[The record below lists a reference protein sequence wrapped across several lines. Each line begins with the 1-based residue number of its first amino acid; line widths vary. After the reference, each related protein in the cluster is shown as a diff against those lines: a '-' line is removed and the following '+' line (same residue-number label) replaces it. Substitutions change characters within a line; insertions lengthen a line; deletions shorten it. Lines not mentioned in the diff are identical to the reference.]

1 MEPLILYL
9 VRALVD
15 HPDQVTLRASEVEG
29 ARLYELKVSPEDVGK
44 VIGRDGRTVG
54 ALRTLVAA
62 AGQKHGHKV
71 RLEIQDDRRQPSA
84 ASPAVPSDDS

>member
-15 HPDQVTLRASEVEG
+15 HPDQVGLRASEVDG

-54 ALRTLVAA
+54 ALRTLLSAA
-62 AGQKHGHKV
+62 AQKQGQKA
-71 RLEIQDDRRQPSA
+71 RLEILDDRRAPP
-84 ASPAVPSDDS
+84 ASPGEP

>member
-9 VRALVD
+9 VRSLVD
-15 HPDQVTLRASEVEG
+15 HPDQVALRASEVDG

-54 ALRTLVAA
+54 ALRTLIGAA
-62 AGQKHGHKV
+62 AQKHGQKV
-71 RLEIQDDRRQPSA
+71 RLEIQDDRRVPPGP
-84 ASPAVPSDDS
+84 ASSPPDNP